1 MFGSGRVDF
10 VKKHNM
16 KQTNSSYKVSMK
28 NIVGQHVF
36 LLYRKTQ
43 TCFLE
48 SLIDIIASIKLI
60 ILQRYDQDNQL
71 NSSSFET
78 SLDQL
83 IANKYSTCFFFFLS

>member
-1 MFGSGRVDF
+1 
-10 VKKHNM
+10 
-16 KQTNSSYKVSMK
+16 MK

-83 IANKYSTCFFFFLS
+83 IANKYSKCFFFLL